1 MNTDVLGSTEN
12 IIAIATVVFLLIQ
25 AVQALTTTVLIEILS
40 KVYKVVHGNQHGRHW
55 LWGVATF
62 SIALFLL
69 LINSLLQVG
78 IWAASFCF
86 IGQFSNYPDAFYHSA
101 VNFATLGYGDIV
113 MDKPWR
119 ILGGLEAIS
128 GVLMLG
134 LATATLSS
142 VFGKLMT
149 LRGRSLTQMNLKDDL
164 N

>member
-1 MNTDVLGSTEN
+1 MDTDVLRNTEN
-12 IIAIATVVFLLIQ
+12 IVAIAVVVFLLIQ

-40 KVYKVVHGNQHGRHW
+40 KIYKVVSGTRYGWHW
-55 LWGVATF
+55 LGGVATF

-78 IWAASFCF
+78 IWAGSFIF
-86 IGQFSNYPDAFYHSA
+86 IGQFSNFPDAFYHSA

-149 LRGRSLTQMNLKDDL
+149 LRGRRLNKMDIKGDLK
-164 N
+164 

>member
-1 MNTDVLGSTEN
+1 MNTEVLRNTEN
-12 IIAIATVVFLLIQ
+12 IAAIAVVVFVLIQ
-25 AVQALTTTVLIEILS
+25 AVQALTTTLLIEILS
-40 KVYKVVHGNQHGRHW
+40 KIYKFVQRTRHGWHW
-55 LWGVATF
+55 LWGVGTF

-78 IWAASFCF
+78 IWAASFVS
-86 IGQFSNYPDAFYHSA
+86 IGQFSNFPDAFYHSA

-128 GVLMLG
+128 GILMLG
-134 LATATLSS
+134 LTTATLSS
-142 VFGKLMT
+142 VFTKLMT
-149 LRGRSLTQMNLKDDL
+149 LRIRRRNKVNVKGDL